1 MAQSTMERGRGACGG
16 WPESWRHKAG
26 KTQQSK
32 GPPSALMKGF
42 LFEISPGITFPLSAE
57 PAKVWGE
64 PVILEL
70 EVVFMPLVSE
80 QAPVGE

>member
-1 MAQSTMERGRGACGG
+1 MWRAARELASQSGENTAEQRAPVC
-16 WPESWRHKAG
+16 PDE
-26 KTQQSK
+26 
-32 GPPSALMKGF
+32 GF
-42 LFEISPGITFPLSAE
+42 LIEISPGITFPLSAE

-80 QAPVGE
+80 RAPVGE